1 MGKLVDGKVCI
12 VTGAGR
18 GIAKSAALYFAREGG
33 KIVVAELDEAPAN
46 ETVEEIRKLGAEA
59 VAVIGDITADGIPEK
74 IVKRAVDSFGGL
86 DVIVNAAGYTWDA
99 MIQNMTDRQWEAMLK
114 IHLTAPFKILRA
126 AATVIREKVK
136 AESAA
141 GKVVMRKVVNISS
154 TSGTQ
159 GNPGQINYAAA
170 KSGVMGMTKTLAKEW
185 GRYHVNVNCI
195 AYGAIDTRLVQ
206 AKKKGEEAFI
216 EREGEK
222 VPIGVLA
229 ERREVW
235 KTVIPLG
242 RAGTPDEAARP
253 ILFFASPL
261 SDYVSGQILIVGG
274 GMGGF

>member
-1 MGKLVDGKVCI
+1 MEKILEGRVCV

-18 GIAKSAALYFAREGG
+18 GIAKAASLLFAREGG
-33 KIVVAELDEAPAN
+33 KVVVGEMDAVPAE
-46 ETVEEIRKLGAEA
+46 ETVREIRSLGGEVAA
-59 VAVIGDITADGIPEK
+59 VVGDLTADGVPER
-74 IVKRAVDSFGGL
+74 IVMTAVDAFGGI
-86 DVIVNAAGYTWDA
+86 DVIVNAAGYTWDS
-99 MIQNMTDRQWEAMLK
+99 MIQNMTDLQWEAMLK

-126 AATVIREKVK
+126 AASVIREKVK
-136 AESAA
+136 AENEA
-141 GKVVMRKVVNISS
+141 GKVVMRKIINISS

-159 GNPGQINYAAA
+159 GNPGQVNYSTA

-195 AYGAIDTRLVQ
+195 AYGAIETRLVQ

-216 EREGEK
+216 EREGQK
-222 VPIGVLA
+222 IPIGVPEEGR
-229 ERREVW
+229 ERW

-274 GMGGF
+274 GYGGF